1 MRKRSAV
8 GAPERP
14 GSPGKP
20 QAPRSVRIGLLLG
33 ALLIVLWTLRAATS
47 WGSDAVD
54 RVFTV
59 EVFQVLYV
67 PSILVCATRAVRVRD
82 ERSAWVLLSLA
93 LIANA
98 GGFAAYSL
106 FVEGLASPPSPSIA
120 DASWLA
126 YYPLA
131 FGGLIMLVRRR
142 VGSADR
148 ALVLDGLI
156 GALALAA
163 VAALLAPIVKA
174 TGGSGAAVAT
184 DLAYPLG
191 DLYMA
196 ALVVT
201 VFIFTRW
208 RPGPAWL
215 LLGLGFLVAAVGD
228 CVYLYEGSSGTYE
241 SGTALDAVWPTMAL
255 LIGASAWA
263 PAPRPEP
270 VPQAS
275 LTALI
280 APLTFSAVA
289 LGLLVY
295 GHFGALGD
303 VPTGLAVATL
313 VASQARTIETFI
325 TIRRLDLRTVREPLD
340 ALLGALAAR
349 DNYTGSHSETVVELA
364 TGVAGRLGLSGH
376 EVVAVRQVGLLH
388 DIGKI
393 GIPDSILQKP
403 GTLDAAEWK
412 LMRQHPVVGAKIVAG
427 TESLAHLASMVRAEH
442 ERWDGGGYPDGLEG
456 EQIPLASR
464 IIFACDA
471 YHAMTSDRPYRRAMP
486 VDQALQEL
494 EHNAGSQFDP
504 AVVAALIAEMERGTI
519 AAQPGTLPD
528 VRPQLV

>member
-14 GSPGKP
+14 GSPGRP
-20 QAPRSVRIGLLLG
+20 EVPRSVRIGLLLG
-33 ALLIVLWTLRAATS
+33 ALIIVLWTLRAATG

-59 EVFQVLYV
+59 EVFQALYV

-82 ERSAWVLLSLA
+82 ERSAWALLSLA

-106 FVEGLASPPSPSIA
+106 FVEDLASPPSPSIA
-120 DASWLA
+120 GASWLA
-126 YYPLA
+126 CYPLA

-163 VAALLAPIVKA
+163 VAAAALLAPIVKA

-184 DLAYPLG
+184 NLAYPLG
-191 DLYMA
+191 DLHMA

-241 SGTALDAVWPTMAL
+241 FGTALDAVWPTMAL

-263 PAPRPEP
+263 PASRPEP
-270 VPQAS
+270 APPAS

-280 APLTFSAVA
+280 APFTFSAVA

-295 GHFGALGD
+295 GQFGALGD

-313 VASQARTIETFI
+313 VASQARTIKTFI

-340 ALLGALAAR
+340 ALLGALSAR

-364 TGVAGRLGLSGH
+364 TGVAGRLGLCRH
-376 EVVAVRQVGLLH
+376 EVMAVRQVGLLH

-427 TESLAHLASMVRAEH
+427 TESLAH
-442 ERWDGGGYPDGLEG
+442 
-456 EQIPLASR
+456 
-464 IIFACDA
+464 
-471 YHAMTSDRPYRRAMP
+471 
-486 VDQALQEL
+486 
-494 EHNAGSQFDP
+494 
-504 AVVAALIAEMERGTI
+504 
-519 AAQPGTLPD
+519 
-528 VRPQLV
+528 